1 MFFNVKYSHSN
12 TVVLNFYQNLLS
24 FSDFDFSD
32 AQREVLLYVTNLADF
47 ADIHTYEKLLGEVSD
62 HIQAWKPEE
71 SFKLFQIKIS
81 DLQISKPILVLT
93 KLTIAKARGDS
104 SQVAIHLKALSHL
117 LEIYKACSHQN
128 SIIRQNYKLRETT
141 TRLQPQLL
149 SSFHDL
155 LRNQPELMY
164 LVVRVLHR
172 MVDMCFLNNSQT
184 LTEFYLFVARM
195 YTRDRIHNEE
205 MLLQLV
211 QV

>member
-1 MFFNVKYSHSN
+1 MFFNIKYSHSN

-104 SQVAIHLKALSHL
+104 SQVAIHVKALSHL
-117 LEIYKACSHQN
+117 LDIYKACSHQN